1 MKIEINVPTSLN
13 EVTLGQYQKYLK
25 IAENNPEG
33 NFLDAK
39 MIEIFCGIPLSD
51 SYKLKMSSA
60 AAIVDIITELLNQT
74 PKHSERFK
82 LNGIE
87 YGFIPDL
94 DEMSLGEYIDLDN
107 NVSKWEQMHV
117 AMNVLYRPIKTS
129 KVGKY
134 NIEEYDVKNPEKM
147 KDMPLGAA
155 IGSVF
160 FFLQFRNGVIGAYDS
175 LFSQSNGNGGYSR
188 AANFGAKW
196 GWYQSI
202 YGLSNGD
209 ITKFEDITKLNVH
222 QCFTM
227 LSFMKEK
234 AEIEAQ
240 QIKSK
245 F

>member
-74 PKHSERFK
+74 PKHTERFK

-160 FFLQFRNGVIGAYDS
+160 FFLNLGMELSKHTIHSSSNQTEMEAIQEQLTSEQSGVGINQFMGS
-175 LFSQSNGNGGYSR
+175 LTEILQNLKIS
-188 AANFGAKW
+188 
-196 GWYQSI
+196 
-202 YGLSNGD
+202 
-209 ITKFEDITKLNVH
+209 LN
-222 QCFTM
+222 
-227 LSFMKEK
+227 
-234 AEIEAQ
+234 
-240 QIKSK
+240 
-245 F
+245 